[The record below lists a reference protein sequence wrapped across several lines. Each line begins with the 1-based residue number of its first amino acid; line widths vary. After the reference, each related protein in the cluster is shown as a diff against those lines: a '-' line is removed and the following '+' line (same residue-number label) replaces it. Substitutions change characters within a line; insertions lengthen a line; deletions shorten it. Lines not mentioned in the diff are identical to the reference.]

1 MKKALFLVAVATLFF
16 SCQREN
22 TPSSQKSVTFKASI
36 EELSSPSKAVYDD
49 ALQFVWSKDDKIG
62 IYVNDSGWSTKN
74 QPFTLEGDGG
84 AASGNFAWD
93 YGDFTNTNATAAFF
107 PWEGTGSDKNNVYEG
122 AVYFKLHTSYSNYTS
137 AQMLTPLVAPVTY
150 ADGAYEPI
158 EFKHAG
164 AAIKVTIANLPAKAH
179 SIGMEVRNQQIWGD
193 YHVAVSGAGTDALAP
208 DAAIADNTT
217 VWLDID
223 TASEDR
229 EFTFIFPVPPV
240 TAPKLHFEIYDEN
253 DVLVWFK
260 DLKAQSSDL
269 GRGDM
274 LVFRNPVTIS
284 YYSHINCISSEWTV
298 VGDDMGWGA
307 DIPMMADELYTHTC
321 IAKGLSLTEGSGIKV
336 RHNKNWDDP
345 SYGEGNN
352 NKIVPSTGLWDVIY
366 RIGDD
371 YITLVPSGECP
382 YPGLQNNAVTSVGF
396 TEDPGF
402 DNSAWAID

>member
-122 AVYFKLHTSYSNYTS
+122 TVYFKLHDGYYDYTS

-150 ADGAYEPI
+150 TDGAYEPI

-164 AAIKVTIANLPAKAH
+164 AAVKVTIANFPAKAH
-179 SIGMEVRNQQIWGD
+179 SIGMTVDDQQIWGD
-193 YHVAVSGAGTDALAP
+193 YHVAVSGAGTDAIAP
-208 DAAIADNTT
+208 DADIADNTT
-217 VWLDID
+217 VWLNCA
-223 TASEDR
+223 TASAER

-240 TAPKLHFEIYDEN
+240 SAPKLSFVIYDEN
-253 DVLVWFK
+253 GVKVWHK
-260 DLKAQSSDL
+260 SLKAQSSNL
-269 GRGDM
+269 GRGDI
-274 LVFRNPVTIS
+274 LIFRNPVTITS
-284 YYSHINCISSEWTV
+284 YDDFDALSSEWTI
-298 VGDDMGWGA
+298 VGDFNEWWQDT
-307 DIPMMADELYTHTC
+307 PMLTDGTHC
-321 IAKGLSLTEGSGIKV
+321 IAKGLSLTKDQGLKV
-336 RHNKNWDDP
+336 RKDKAWDV
-345 SYGEGNN
+345 SYPEGGANI
-352 NKIVPSTGLWDVIY
+352 IVPSTGVWDVIFE
-366 RIGDD
+366 IETHS
-371 YITLVPSGECP
+371 ITLVPSGECP
-382 YPGLQNNAVTSVGF
+382 YPGVAGLSTGSDLS
-396 TEDPGF
+396 DPKTMTGSF
-402 DNSAWAID
+402 GDLFK

>member
-22 TPSSQKSVTFKASI
+22 TPSSRKSITFKASI
-36 EELSSPSKAVYDD
+36 EELSSPTKAVYDD

-107 PWEGTGSDKNNVYEG
+107 PWQGTGSDINKNHVDNG
-122 AVYFKLHTSYSNYTS
+122 TVYFKLQDGYYDYTS

-150 ADGAYEPI
+150 ADGAYDPI

-164 AAIKVTIANLPAKAH
+164 AAVKLTIANLPAKAH
-179 SIGMEVRNQQIWGD
+179 SIGMWLYDGQQVWGA
-193 YHVAVSGAGTDALAP
+193 YSIPVSDAGT
-208 DAAIADNTT
+208 AAITADVVNTDLST
-217 VWLDID
+217 VWLNFD
-223 TASEDR
+223 TASEER
-229 EFTFIFPVPPV
+229 EFTFIFPVPPL
-240 TAPKLHFEIYDEN
+240 TAPKLAFWIYDVN
-253 DVLVWFK
+253 DVCIWETK
-260 DLKAQSSDL
+260 LKAQSSDL

-284 YYSHINCISSEWTV
+284 YYKKFKYVSSEWTV
-298 VGDDMGWGA
+298 VGDDMGWDA
-307 DIPMMADELYTHTC
+307 DIPMITDDMSC
-321 IAKGLSLTEGSGIKV
+321 IAKGLSLTEGSGVKV
-336 RHNKNWDDP
+336 RKDKAWFE

-352 NKIVPSTGLWDVIY
+352 NKIVPSTGVWDVIF
-366 RIGDD
+366 DLTTNSV
-371 YITLVPSGECP
+371 TLAPSGECP